1 MATYTMMLRTYIEKF
16 SQFEDNLTLDEKIEI
31 GREKLFD
38 FDYPFFSENYR
49 KEFETNFINE
59 FYMREIGF
67 ETEELFKMRL
77 RNWLRKNMGYYNK
90 LFESELF
97 KYDPL
102 TNSKMAVVHR
112 KENEKEQQDLR
123 NIDQKSNTHGV
134 GNTESEQIGNVDTTQ
149 NSKTDSEQERDYLS
163 DKDETHSTD
172 KTENETHNTDTTQ
185 NENQFN
191 RKLEGDTPQNRLQL
205 TTGVDGA
212 GILEYASK
220 IDEDKMNREIDGNES
235 GNRDTE
241 SEESGNKNTDIV
253 DNEKTQSSSETDST
267 SNRSD
272 KTDFQSQD
280 ETTVDSTA
288 EQEDKYKS
296 DVNELEK
303 FRQDREGKIG
313 VQSYAK
319 LVQDYRQAL
328 LRVEVQIHDEMQEL
342 FMLVY

>member
-31 GREKLFD
+31 GRKKLFD
-38 FDYPFFSENYR
+38 FDYPFYSENYR

-102 TNSKMAVVHR
+102 TNSKMSVIHT

-123 NIDQKSNTHGV
+123 NIDQKSNTHGT
-134 GNTESEQIGNVDTTQ
+134 GSTDSEQIGNVDNTQ
-149 NSKTDSEQERDYLS
+149 SSKTDTEQERDFMS
-163 DKDETHSTD
+163 DKDETHNID
-172 KTENETHNTDTTQ
+172 KTENETHNTDNTQ

-191 RKLEGDTPQNRLQL
+191 RNLEGDTPQNRLQL
-205 TTGVDGA
+205 TTGVDGT

-220 IDEDKMNREIDGNES
+220 IDENKMNRDIVGNES
-235 GNRDTE
+235 GTRDNQLGET
-241 SEESGNKNTDIV
+241 GNVNTDIL
-253 DNEKTQSSSETDST
+253 DNEQTTSSSKTDSL
-267 SNRSD
+267 SNR
-272 KTDFQSQD
+272 K
-280 ETTVDSTA
+280 
-288 EQEDKYKS
+288 
-296 DVNELEK
+296 
-303 FRQDREGKIG
+303 DRT
-313 VQSYAK
+313 
-319 LVQDYRQAL
+319 
-328 LRVEVQIHDEMQEL
+328 
-342 FMLVY
+342 